1 MCVFDYIIISELLLL
16 VLMDWWCCSLYSYVV
31 SVGIVDKLTQYF
43 RKVQG
48 PIDDDKD
55 GAEFLQHSLGL
66 LVAMTKIMSKR

>member
-1 MCVFDYIIISELLLL
+1 MYVFDFMYYTRVTVL
-16 VLMDWWCCSLYSYVV
+16 VHMDWWCSLYSYVV

-66 LVAMTKIMSKR
+66 LVAMTKIMCKR

>member
-1 MCVFDYIIISELLLL
+1 MCVFDYIIISELLLF
-16 VLMDWWCCSLYSYVV
+16 VHMDWWCCSLYSYVV

>member
-1 MCVFDYIIISELLLL
+1 M
-16 VLMDWWCCSLYSYVV
+16 V

>member
-1 MCVFDYIIISELLLL
+1 
-16 VLMDWWCCSLYSYVV
+16 MDWWCSLYSYVV

-66 LVAMTKIMSKR
+66 LVAMTKIMCKRYVRDIVVSGGL